1 MKSSKKVLSLL
12 MTTALMSGALVGCGS
27 LDNSATVLT
36 IGGEEVSAGVANF
49 YARYQQSLY
58 EDNFGS
64 FLGDD
69 LWITEIIEGET
80 YQETVKTNV
89 MSILQELYVVRQHA
103 DELEI
108 SLSDEEVEAIEAV
121 AESFLEANTNVED
134 NELASITKENVVE
147 ILSLLTLQKKAD
159 PIIKADVDTDVTD
172 EDTVQKKMTVVSFE
186 FTYTDDA
193 GELVTFEEEVQEE
206 MYAAFE
212 ELLAAGGDLLELA
225 TEMELT
231 VEEVTFDA
239 TSTVVD
245 PSLITAADE
254 LEKDEYTEI
263 IETGSAYCLAQVTS
277 LNDEEATEAKIEEI
291 IATRASELYEEV
303 IEAWILEAGAEVET
317 KVWAQIDFEKLGVIM
332 PVEDTSG
339 VTTYE
344 STYEFGSAFE
354 DEESEE
360 GTEESEEVESEEVE
374 SEE

>member
-1 MKSSKKVLSLL
+1 